1 MEGKQ
6 LQRQISDQKNEG
18 KLPALV
24 SLNINDT
31 DVQQSISKM
40 QHPLNTSNNVSS
52 DALNNEVS
60 TVTSKHTQQT
70 TSSVSLNQP
79 QITTTSSSS
88 LHNFERNS
96 SVPPILVP
104 SINHS
109 SSNNQGNSIASS
121 YDNDKDVEQMT
132 SCSSSR
138 RGSSPAVVC
147 NSPTGKRPNYN
158 KAGSAPKSTFSIN
171 PAASQLGKMSP
182 LARYGSLKR
191 VYNKEQERLN
201 PNGVNLLQ
209 TPESMIQR
217 SISHT
222 AISQHQE
229 EIENAYDDDGFDSD
243 DEDSCYCPHCQGHG
257 PPLKNM
263 DQESRPRLRTK
274 PKPRRKHLDSLE
286 VPSDF
291 SGCNSKESTP
301 FGSTPPGVP
310 VPTPPR
316 RNSAQL
322 RSRSMMNVAEMAV
335 ACAADVVGK
344 PLIDVNQ
351 ARSRSYLLGSCGPT
365 SLLGAE
371 ELERYFPDRNIRVF
385 VGTWNMNGQTPPR
398 HLSDFLLPQRID
410 FVPDVLVI
418 GSQESFPERTEW
430 EIRLQDTL
438 GPSHVLYHSAVLGTL
453 HIAIFLRRD
462 LIWFCS
468 VPDVDSFS
476 TRPGSQFKT
485 KGAVAVGFIL
495 FGTSFLFVN
504 AHLTAHQE
512 NTRDRIKD
520 LKKLNAVLNLPKI
533 LKTSK
538 GKHKARPQFSK
549 SRDFT
554 DNFDVVFWCGDLNFR
569 LEQTRPV
576 VEREVAQK
584 INADGNGC
592 FTSVLD
598 FDQLNYLR
606 SEGLIFKGYKEDA
619 IHFPP
624 TFKYDPGTT
633 EFDTSSKQRV
643 PSYTDRIL
651 YKSRRAS
658 GHNEKKHKIKPLHYD
673 SVQDVVTSDH
683 KPVWGMWEVAIRPG
697 RDNSVPLSGGLFN
710 REVYLE
716 GLKRRS
722 EALQPPG
729 FGNYG
734 KSGDRCV
741 LQ

>member
-1 MEGKQ
+1 MSSNDAYAQ
-6 LQRQISDQKNEG
+6 QVANSQTPSSRLQDDI
-18 KLPALV
+18 
-24 SLNINDT
+24 NINA
-31 DVQQSISKM
+31 IR
-40 QHPLNTSNNVSS
+40 NVSI
-52 DALNNEVS
+52 
-60 TVTSKHTQQT
+60 QQT
-70 TSSVSLNQP
+70 TSLVSLEDQSRASPGRMAASNP
-79 QITTTSSSS
+79 GDR
-88 LHNFERNS
+88 HS
-96 SVPPILVP
+96 SVPPVFVP
-104 SINHS
+104 SN
-109 SSNNQGNSIASS
+109 SNNKCNNINQSNSVGNSYVDVGKEVGDEVITTTNSS
-121 YDNDKDVEQMT
+121 PN
-132 SCSSSR
+132 R

-147 NSPTGKRPNYN
+147 SPPTTRAGINCQNN
-158 KAGSAPKSTFSIN
+158 KAGSVPRSTAFALN
-171 PAASQLGKMSP
+171 NATNSQIGKMSP

-191 VYNKEQERLN
+191 VYNKEQEKLN
-201 PNGVNLLQ
+201 PKSEQGKVNNLLPN
-209 TPESMIQR
+209 PEVMIQR
-217 SISHT
+217 SISHN
-222 AISQHQE
+222 AISQEQYDLEDGYE
-229 EIENAYDDDGFDSD
+229 EDFESDEDDDDSC
-243 DEDSCYCPHCQGHG
+243 CYCPHCQGHG
-257 PPLKNM
+257 AMEKNIMTQSKRRSLK
-263 DQESRPRLRTK
+263 SK
-274 PKPRRKHLDSLE
+274 PKPRRRHLDSLD
-286 VPSDF
+286 VPSDY
-291 SGCNSKESTP
+291 SGGSGKESTP

-344 PLIDVNQ
+344 PVLNVNQ

-453 HIAIFLRRD
+453 HLAIFLRRD

-476 TRPGSQFKT
+476 TRPGAQFKT

-512 NTRDRIKD
+512 NTKDRIRD

-533 LKTSK
+533 LQTSK
-538 GKHKARPQFSK
+538 GKHASRTQFSK

-584 INADGNGC
+584 TNADGNGC

-624 TFKYDPGTT
+624 TFKYDPGTN

-651 YKSRRAS
+651 YKSRKNGS
-658 GHNEKKHKIKPLHYD
+658 GHHGEKRHKIKPLHYD
-673 SVQDVVTSDH
+673 SVQDVVSSDH

-697 RDNSVPLSGGLFN
+697 RDNSVPLSGGMFN

-734 KSGDRCV
+734 KSGDLCV

>member
-1 MEGKQ
+1 M
-6 LQRQISDQKNEG
+6 
-18 KLPALV
+18 
-24 SLNINDT
+24 
-31 DVQQSISKM
+31 
-40 QHPLNTSNNVSS
+40 
-52 DALNNEVS
+52 
-60 TVTSKHTQQT
+60 
-70 TSSVSLNQP
+70 
-79 QITTTSSSS
+79 
-88 LHNFERNS
+88 
-96 SVPPILVP
+96 
-104 SINHS
+104 
-109 SSNNQGNSIASS
+109 
-121 YDNDKDVEQMT
+121 
-132 SCSSSR
+132 
-138 RGSSPAVVC
+138 
-147 NSPTGKRPNYN
+147 
-158 KAGSAPKSTFSIN
+158 
-171 PAASQLGKMSP
+171 
-182 LARYGSLKR
+182 
-191 VYNKEQERLN
+191 
-201 PNGVNLLQ
+201 
-209 TPESMIQR
+209 
-217 SISHT
+217 
-222 AISQHQE
+222 
-229 EIENAYDDDGFDSD
+229 
-243 DEDSCYCPHCQGHG
+243 
-257 PPLKNM
+257 
-263 DQESRPRLRTK
+263 
-274 PKPRRKHLDSLE
+274 
-286 VPSDF
+286 
-291 SGCNSKESTP
+291 
-301 FGSTPPGVP
+301 
-310 VPTPPR
+310 
-316 RNSAQL
+316 
-322 RSRSMMNVAEMAV
+322 
-335 ACAADVVGK
+335 
-344 PLIDVNQ
+344 
-351 ARSRSYLLGSCGPT
+351 
-365 SLLGAE
+365 
-371 ELERYFPDRNIRVF
+371 
-385 VGTWNMNGQTPPR
+385 
-398 HLSDFLLPQRID
+398 
-410 FVPDVLVI
+410 
-418 GSQESFPERTEW
+418 
-430 EIRLQDTL
+430 
-438 GPSHVLYHSAVLGTL
+438 
-453 HIAIFLRRD
+453 
-462 LIWFCS
+462 
-468 VPDVDSFS
+468 
-476 TRPGSQFKT
+476 
-485 KGAVAVGFIL
+485 L

-533 LKTSK
+533 LQTSK
-538 GKHKARPQFSK
+538 GKHKARPQFTK

-741 LQ
+741 IQ